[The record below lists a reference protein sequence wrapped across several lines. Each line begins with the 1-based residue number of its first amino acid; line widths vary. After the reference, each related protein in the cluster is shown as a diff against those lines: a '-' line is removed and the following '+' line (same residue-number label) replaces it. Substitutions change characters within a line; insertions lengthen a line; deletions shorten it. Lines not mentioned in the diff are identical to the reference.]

1 MLGYNRDMS
10 VTAAIVSAIVNSVGS
25 AILDAPTAPPVPVYT
40 AMARSFPPDAK
51 KGALTPPLQQPVI
64 IDGVAVRTAPGLQV
78 RNEQNLIVMPNTLQ
92 SVVPIRYQLDLMGN
106 VWRIWILSAAEQ
118 AAPDPQK

>member
-1 MLGYNRDMS
+1 MS

-25 AILDAPTAPPVPVYT
+25 AILDAPQAPPVPVYT
-40 AMARSFPPDAK
+40 AMARSFPAGSK
-51 KGALTPPLQQPVI
+51 KGLLTPPLQQPVV
-64 IDGVAVRTAPGLQV
+64 IDGVPVRTAPGLQV

-92 SVVPIRYQLDLMGN
+92 GVLPIRYQLDPMGN

-118 AAPDPQK
+118 AAPDLPK

>member
-1 MLGYNRDMS
+1 MLGYNLSMS
-10 VTAAIVSAIVNSVGS
+10 VTAAIVSAIVQSVGS
-25 AILDAPTAPPVPVYT
+25 AIVEPPSAPPAPVYS

-51 KGALTPPLQQPVI
+51 KGQLSPPLQQPVI

-78 RNEQNLIVMPNTLQ
+78 RNEQNLIVMPGMLQ
-92 SVVPIRYQLDLMGN
+92 NEVPIRYQLDLMGN

>member
-1 MLGYNRDMS
+1 
-10 VTAAIVSAIVNSVGS
+10 
-25 AILDAPTAPPVPVYT
+25 
-40 AMARSFPPDAK
+40 MARSFPPDAK

-92 SVVPIRYQLDLMGN
+92 SVVPIRYQLDPMGN